1 MWGFAREERGVAY
14 LSVILLTTLLFA
26 WVTFQLE
33 RVVQHHQTVHD
44 DTAMIQAQYAAE
56 SGIEYMRSI
65 LRDQGDVDPL
75 TVTLQT
81 GEAAVEVVRRIPSAS
96 GLSVGRSQRSAD
108 GDRRTRPRH
117 VRGGQVDETDRV
129 RIGKVFGKI
138 GYKCVTW
145 AATRP
150 VGRRSNDVCMRNSA
164 PSSYW
169 L

>member
-1 MWGFAREERGVAY
+1 MWDFAREERGVAY

-81 GEAAVEVVRRIPSAS
+81 GEAAVEVVRRDPLRIRA
-96 GLSVGRSQRSAD
+96 VGRV
-108 GDRRTRPRH
+108 GPH
-117 VRGGQVDETDRV
+117 VQQT
-129 RIGKVFGKI
+129 
-138 GYKCVTW
+138 VTVELDPDTFEVVKW
-145 AATRP
+145 
-150 VGRRSNDVCMRNSA
+150 MRQTE
-164 PSSYW
+164 
-169 L
+169 